1 LQIIINDNKEQRI
14 ERIISNRGGGSRS
27 EVSAMIRHGRVK
39 VNGRVI
45 RSGSLKIKINHDNIT
60 VDDII
65 LQSIP
70 LLMIYNKPI
79 GVHSTIGDP
88 YNRLNLLS
96 LYDECSYLQ
105 HMHPVGR
112 LDADTS
118 GLLLFSKDGMLTQY
132 LLSPSNEVPRV
143 YEAIVVG
150 NIDEEKKD
158 FIKNTLNGM

>member
-1 LQIIINDNKEQRI
+1 
-14 ERIISNRGGGSRS
+14 
-27 EVSAMIRHGRVK
+27 
-39 VNGRVI
+39 
-45 RSGSLKIKINHDNIT
+45 
-60 VDDII
+60 
-65 LQSIP
+65 
-70 LLMIYNKPI
+70 
-79 GVHSTIGDP
+79 
-88 YNRLNLLS
+88 
-96 LYDECSYLQ
+96 
-105 HMHPVGR
+105 MHPVGR